1 MKLLMIYK
9 KQVQFN
15 PGPNKKAN
23 EFIFSRKSI
32 SNNFFHPSVN
42 FNNIK
47 ITTPPYAKYLKF
59 MLDFII
65 VVDQK
70 IKKSKK
76 CNKLIGLL
84 KTKPLM

>member
-1 MKLLMIYK
+1 
-9 KQVQFN
+9 
-15 PGPNKKAN
+15 
-23 EFIFSRKSI
+23 
-32 SNNFFHPSVN
+32 
-42 FNNIK
+42 
-47 ITTPPYAKYLKF
+47 

-76 CNKLIGLL
+76 RNKLIGLL